1 MGMKTIRKSLRLI
14 SCVVLGAAI
23 LAPMVVGKDDHA
35 EADTYYGNGYTYY
48 GNGYTYNSWYNNYY
62 SEYN

>member
-1 MGMKTIRKSLRLI
+1 MKTMRKSLRLI

-23 LAPMVVGKDDHA
+23 LAAMVVDKDHA
-35 EADTYYGNGYTYY
+35 EADTYYGNGYSYNY
-48 GNGYTYNSWYNNYY
+48 SYNSWYNNYY

>member
-1 MGMKTIRKSLRLI
+1 MKTIRKSLRLI

-35 EADTYYGNGYTYY
+35 EADTYYGNGYSYNY
-48 GNGYTYNSWYNNYY
+48 SYNSWYNNYY

>member
-1 MGMKTIRKSLRLI
+1 MVMKTMRKSLRLI

-23 LAPMVVGKDDHA
+23 LAAMVVVKDHA
-35 EADTYYGNGYTYY
+35 EADTYY

>member
-35 EADTYYGNGYTYY
+35 EADTYYGNGYSYNY
-48 GNGYTYNSWYNNYY
+48 SYNS
-62 SEYN
+62 

>member
-1 MGMKTIRKSLRLI
+1 MKTMRKSLRLI

-23 LAPMVVGKDDHA
+23 LAPMVAGKDHA
-35 EADTYYGNGYTYY
+35 EADTYY

>member
-1 MGMKTIRKSLRLI
+1 MKTIRKSLRLI
-14 SCVVLGAAI
+14 SCAVLEAA
-23 LAPMVVGKDDHA
+23 MVVGKDHA
-35 EADTYYGNGYTYY
+35 EADTYY